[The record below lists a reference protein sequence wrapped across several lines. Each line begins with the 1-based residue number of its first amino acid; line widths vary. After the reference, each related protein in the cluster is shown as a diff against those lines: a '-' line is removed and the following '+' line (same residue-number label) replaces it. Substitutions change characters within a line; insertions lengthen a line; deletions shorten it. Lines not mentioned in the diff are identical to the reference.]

1 MRNVK
6 EEIQV
11 RTASLT
17 LRDWLQDFE
26 LLVKF
31 RLSSFVVF
39 SSLVAFCIAAGSH
52 FALIPFILLAAGGF
66 LITFAANILNEVL
79 EADFDRMM
87 QRTANRPLAAGRWNA
102 SSALVLAGLFS
113 IVGIVLLAL
122 LNPLTSFLGTL
133 SLVTYA
139 FLYTPLKRYSPVSV
153 IVGAIP
159 GALPV
164 MIGMIAFD
172 GVITSEALFLFAIQ
186 FLWQFPHFWA
196 IGFLSYEQYRFAG
209 YKLLP
214 EDEGT
219 IDRRLG
225 TQALVYTCMLLPVL
239 GFGYVFGLISLGG
252 VLGMTIVSSLFIYKA
267 WVFNKKFDRAS
278 ARKLM
283 FSSFIYLPLA
293 LMLLWWSMSS
303 S

>member
-1 MRNVK
+1 MKDRS
-6 EEIQV
+6 EMQV

-17 LRDWLQDFE
+17 IKDWLQDFE

-31 RLSSFVVF
+31 RLSTFVVF
-39 SSLVAFCIAAGSH
+39 SSVVAYCIAAGSQ
-52 FALIPFILLAAGGF
+52 FNILAFIVLGVGGA

-79 EADFDRMM
+79 EAEYDSMM
-87 QRTANRPLAAGRWNA
+87 QRTANRPLAARRWTA

-113 IVGIVLLAL
+113 LVGIILLAL

-139 FLYTPLKRYSPVSV
+139 FIYTPLKRYSTLAVM
-153 IVGAIP
+153 VGAIP

-164 MIGMIAFD
+164 MIGMIAHD
-172 GVITSEALFLFAIQ
+172 GVLTSAALFVFAIQ

-196 IGFLSYEQYRFAG
+196 IGFLSFDQYKHAG

-214 EDEGT
+214 EENNTVDK
-219 IDRRLG
+219 RLG
-225 TQALVYTCMLLPVL
+225 TQAFVYSLMFIPILVIGYTNQ
-239 GFGYVFGLISLGG
+239 LISMAGL
-252 VLGMTIVSSLFIYKA
+252 LSMTLISVLFIYRA
-267 WVFNKKFDRAS
+267 WVFYKEFDRES

-293 LMLLWWSMSS
+293 LMLLWWTMNH
-303 S
+303 